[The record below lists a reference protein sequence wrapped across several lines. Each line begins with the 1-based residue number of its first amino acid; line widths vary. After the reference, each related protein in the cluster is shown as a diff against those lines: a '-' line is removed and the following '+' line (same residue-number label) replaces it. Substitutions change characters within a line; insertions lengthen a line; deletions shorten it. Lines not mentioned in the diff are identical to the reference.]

1 MLSLRSTNDVLQ
13 ALDAA
18 RQIHIEAYTLH
29 GPVLHAVEAAARRGA
44 TVGVALE
51 GRPYSD
57 SPGRLTAENQR
68 LARELRAAGAVV
80 TLGHPFHAKA
90 IVADGTLYLDE
101 KNWDMGDLVLRDD
114 DPVEARSIPM
124 NKRDALDQEAAL
136 LKGAR
141 ICDGAIVE
149 SESFGSYNT
158 VFKNLKDLGASGA
171 APRLLVSDR
180 QLRHNPAERSA
191 LDELVSE
198 GVDVRV
204 CSDSEKLAVA
214 GNRAWLGSANATSPF
229 GRGAMTDW
237 GLQTN
242 DATIV
247 AAVRDRLETTW
258 ATARPLPRH

>member
-1 MLSLRSTNDVLQ
+1 MLQ

-18 RQIHIEAYTLH
+18 EEIRVEAYTLH

-44 TVGVALE
+44 TVSVALE

-68 LARELRAAGAVV
+68 LARELRAAGAAVS
-80 TLGHPFHAKA
+80 LGHPLHAKA

-101 KNWDMGDLVLRDD
+101 KNWDIGDLVLRDD
-114 DPVEARSIPM
+114 DAADARSIPT

-141 ICDGAIVE
+141 ACDGTIVE

-158 VFKNLKDLGASGA
+158 VFKNLKDLAASGA
-171 APRLLVSDR
+171 APRLLVSER
-180 QLRHNPAERSA
+180 QLRHNTAEQSA
-191 LDELVSE
+191 LEELVSV

-204 CSDSEKLAVA
+204 CRDSEKLAVA

-247 AAVRDRLETTW
+247 AAVRNRLEETW
-258 ATARPLPRH
+258 TTARPLPRH